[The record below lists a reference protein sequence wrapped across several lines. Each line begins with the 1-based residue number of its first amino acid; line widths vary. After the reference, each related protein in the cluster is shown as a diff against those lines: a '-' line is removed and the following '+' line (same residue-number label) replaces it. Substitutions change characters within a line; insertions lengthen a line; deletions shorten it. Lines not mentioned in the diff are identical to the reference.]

1 MVKTLLKSV
10 REYKKATILTPFFV
24 ALEVVMEVLLPF
36 VMALLIDQGIEK
48 GNMNVIYKYGF
59 ILILFA
65 LLSLLFGYLSGRFA
79 SIASSGFA
87 KNLRH
92 DMYYKVKD
100 YSFANI
106 DKFSTSSIITRLT
119 TDVTNVT
126 NAFQMAIRI
135 AVRAPLMFVFS
146 LIMAF
151 SLNAKI
157 SLIYLIVA
165 PILLICLL
173 IIANKAKPR
182 FESVFKTYDEL
193 NNTVQENIRG
203 IRVVKAFVQED
214 YEKNK
219 FNKIS
224 NKIYNNFV
232 KAQKTVILASPLMQ
246 LCMYTCIIFISWIS
260 AKLIVGGMM
269 TTGELTSF
277 ITYTATI
284 LSSLMML
291 SMIYV
296 MFMIAIPSAERCL
309 EIINEKIDLESP
321 VVPIKQI
328 KDGSISF
335 QNVSFS
341 YVKSEDKLVLKNI
354 NLDIKSGEVIG
365 IIGATGSGK
374 STLVNLIPRL
384 YDVTKGKILIGGVD
398 VRDYD
403 LKLLRD
409 EVACVLQKNVLF
421 KGTIKE
427 NLLWGNEKASMED
440 IIRVCKLS
448 EASEFI
454 NSFEDKYDTLISQGG
469 TNVSGGQKQRLC
481 IARALLKKPK
491 IIILDDSTSACD
503 TKTDSLIRK
512 NFKEYLPKV
521 TKIIIAQRI
530 SSIEDADRV
539 IVIDD
544 GKIDAFDTPSNLLK
558 TNKIYREV
566 YNLQT
571 RGDSNATN

>member
-1 MVKTLLKSV
+1 MIKTLLKSV
-10 REYKKATILTPFFV
+10 REYKKSALLTPFFV

-48 GNMNVIYKYGF
+48 GNMNVIYKYGI
-59 ILILFA
+59 ILVLLA
-65 LLSLLFGYLSGRFA
+65 LLSLLFGYLSGKYA

-87 KNLRH
+87 KNLRK
-92 DMYYKVKD
+92 DMYYKVQD
-100 YSFANI
+100 YSFGNI

-119 TDVTNVT
+119 TDVTNVQ
-126 NAFQMAIRI
+126 NAFQMSIRI
-135 AVRAPLMFVFS
+135 AVRAPLMFIFS
-146 LIMAF
+146 LFMAF

-157 SLIYLIVA
+157 SLIYLVVA
-165 PILLICLL
+165 PILLIGLL

-224 NKIYNNFV
+224 NKIYKNFV
-232 KAQKTVILASPLMQ
+232 KAQKTVILTSPLMQ
-246 LCMYTCIIFISWIS
+246 LCMYTCIILISWIS
-260 AKLIVGGMM
+260 AKLIVNGAM

-296 MFMIAIPSAERCL
+296 MFMIAIPSAERCI
-309 EIINEKIDLESP
+309 EILNEKIDLENPLYP
-321 VVPIKQI
+321 VKEV

-365 IIGATGSGK
+365 IIGSTGSGK

-384 YDVTKGKILIGGVD
+384 YDATKGKILIGGVD

-409 EVACVLQKNVLF
+409 EVAMVLQKNVLF
-421 KGTIKE
+421 TGTIKE
-427 NLLWGNEKASMED
+427 NLLWGNENASMED
-440 IIRVCKLS
+440 IIRASKLA

-454 NSFEDKYDTLISQGG
+454 NTFKDKYNTHIEQGG
-469 TNVSGGQKQRLC
+469 SNVSGGQRQRLC
-481 IARALLKKPK
+481 IARALLKNPK

-503 TKTDSLIRK
+503 TKTDALIRK
-512 NFKEYLPKV
+512 NFREYLPKV

-544 GKIDAFDTPSNLLK
+544 GKIDAFDTPKNLLK
-558 TNKIYREV
+558 NNKIYQEV
-566 YNLQT
+566 YNLQV
-571 RGDSNATN
+571 RGDDNATN

>member
-1 MVKTLLKSV
+1 
-10 REYKKATILTPFFV
+10 
-24 ALEVVMEVLLPF
+24 
-36 VMALLIDQGIEK
+36 
-48 GNMNVIYKYGF
+48 
-59 ILILFA
+59 
-65 LLSLLFGYLSGRFA
+65 
-79 SIASSGFA
+79 
-87 KNLRH
+87 
-92 DMYYKVKD
+92 
-100 YSFANI
+100 
-106 DKFSTSSIITRLT
+106 
-119 TDVTNVT
+119 
-126 NAFQMAIRI
+126 
-135 AVRAPLMFVFS
+135 
-146 LIMAF
+146 MAF

-260 AKLIVGGMM
+260 AKLIVSGMM

>member
-48 GNMNVIYKYGF
+48 ENMNVIYKYGF

-92 DMYYKVKD
+92 DMYYKVQD

>member
-1 MVKTLLKSV
+1 MLKTLLKSV
-10 REYKKATILTPFFV
+10 REYKKATILTPTFV
-24 ALEVVMEVLLPF
+24 ALEVIMEVLLPF
-36 VMALLIDQGIEK
+36 IMALLIDNGIEK
-48 GNMNVIYKYGF
+48 GNMNVIYKYG
-59 ILILFA
+59 ILLLFLA

-79 SIASSGFA
+79 SISSSGFA

-92 DMYYKVKD
+92 DMYYKVQD

-106 DKFSTSSIITRLT
+106 DKFQTSSIITRLT
-119 TDVTNVT
+119 TDVTNVQ
-126 NAFQMAIRI
+126 NAFQMMTRI
-135 AVRAPLMFVFS
+135 AVRAPLMFTFS

-151 SLNAKI
+151 NINAKV
-157 SLIYLIVA
+157 SLIYLVVA
-165 PILLICLL
+165 PILLIGLL
-173 IIANKAKPR
+173 IIARKAKPQ
-182 FESVFKTYDEL
+182 FEKVFKTYDEL

-203 IRVVKAFVQED
+203 IRVVKSFVQED
-214 YEKNK
+214 YEKSK

-224 NKIYNNFV
+224 NKIYNTYV
-232 KAQKTVILASPLMQ
+232 KAQKMVILNSPLMQ
-246 LCMYTCIIFISWIS
+246 ICMYTCIILISWIG
-260 AKLIVGGMM
+260 AKLIVNGTM

-277 ITYTATI
+277 ITYTSTI

-296 MFMIAIPSAERCL
+296 MFIIAIPSAERCL
-309 EIINEKIDLESP
+309 EIINEKVDLENP
-321 VVPIKQI
+321 IYPIKEI
-328 KDGSISF
+328 KDGSIKF
-335 QNVSFS
+335 EKVDFS
-341 YVKSEDKLVLKNI
+341 YVKSEDKLVLKDI
-354 NLDIKSGEVIG
+354 NLDIKSGETIG
-365 IIGATGSGK
+365 IIGTTGSAK

-384 YDVTKGKILIGGVD
+384 YDVTKGRILIGGVD
-398 VRDYD
+398 VKEYD
-403 LKLLRD
+403 LKTLRD
-409 EVACVLQKNVLF
+409 KVSMVLQKNVLF
-421 KGTIKE
+421 SGTIKE

-440 IIRVCKLS
+440 IIRVCKLA

-454 NSFEDKYDTLISQGG
+454 NNFEDKYDTYIEQGG

-539 IVIDD
+539 IVLND

-558 TNKIYREV
+558 TNKIYQEV
-566 YNLQT
+566 YNLQV
-571 RGDSNATN
+571 RGDDNATN